1 MPGCCAFGCTNRHD
15 KGFKMYRFPSDPN
28 RRKIWENKV
37 SRVGWKPASS
47 SKLCEAHFDPHQ
59 FECGRADQKMKLK
72 NSAVPTIFCHRR
84 TTKSR
89 KSPKKRDRP
98 TKAMCPPKQHET
110 SLLVDHSYAAD
121 PQLQRLSS
129 CYLIVKVKVESEFE
143 DDSISQE
150 KGEAQVVKSETFQN
164 NVLQTSQDALS
175 NDHVKQ
181 ELCDS
186 PPMESLVAW

>member
-89 KSPKKRDRP
+89 KSPKKRDQP
-98 TKAMCPPKQHET
+98 TKEMCPPKQHET
-110 SLLVDHSYAAD
+110 SLLVDHSCAAD
-121 PQLQRLSS
+121 PRLQRLSS
-129 CYLIVKVKVESEFE
+129 SCILFYNFV
-143 DDSISQE
+143 
-150 KGEAQVVKSETFQN
+150 
-164 NVLQTSQDALS
+164 
-175 NDHVKQ
+175 
-181 ELCDS
+181 
-186 PPMESLVAW
+186 